1 MLTRVEWMLA
11 GRYMRTRRQEGFVS
25 VIAWVS
31 LVGITLGVATL
42 IIVTSVMNGFRADLV
57 GRILGLNG
65 HISIVGPQQAL
76 PNYDDLARALDTIDG
91 ISTVAP
97 LIEGRV
103 LASNGQ
109 RSIGAVVRG
118 MQPDDLRAK
127 TLVSEAIVR
136 GALDDFAEPT
146 SAVLGQRL
154 ARSLGLTVGDTFRL
168 LSPQGSVADF
178 RTAPRTQAF
187 EVVALFDVGMFEY
200 DSAYVYIP
208 LATAQSYFESG
219 DTVTQLEVVLADAE
233 HLGQVR
239 QLVEVVARDRG
250 EIRDWRQLNTS
261 LFNALQ
267 VERTVMFL
275 ILTLIILV
283 AAFNIVTGLVMLVK
297 DKGPDIAVLR
307 TLGTPRSLVMRVFI
321 IAGASIGVIGTVVG
335 GLLGLLVATNM
346 DVVNDWF
353 AVLSGAGRFNAEVA
367 FLSRLPSVVD
377 PREVSIILAL
387 ALALSVIATLYPS
400 WRAARLDPVE
410 ALRYE

>member
-65 HISIVGPQQAL
+65 HLSIVGPQQAL

-335 GLLGLLVATNM
+335 GLLGLLIATNM

-353 AVLSGAGRFNAEVA
+353 AVLAGAGRFNAEVA